1 MDLLSA
7 IRRWYG
13 RDRLLNRGPIST
25 RSSTEVKML
34 LLQLDRIVQLELEVG
49 LLVA

>member
-1 MDLLSA
+1 MCLSWLSPLYEPESVF
-7 IRRWYG
+7 RLG
-13 RDRLLNRGPIST
+13 RNMH
-25 RSSTEVKML
+25 TEVKML